1 MEKSKEE
8 IRKAAFDFID
18 AWINKKYAGAKEL
31 GDWTTEEVADL
42 MNDYARQMA
51 EKLPALVDLAWNEAT
66 DSNEVPST
74 EWSNRL
80 INQWL
85 TDQGLS
91 PRSEENDKHSVE
103 PETREQFMER
113 NGLGPRDMEND
124 I

>member
-42 MNDYARQMA
+42 MNDYARQMV
-51 EKLPALVDLAWNEAT
+51 EKYHADLDNAMFSGLEWGRDLDT
-66 DSNEVPST
+66 DTLEK
-74 EWSNRL
+74 
-80 INQWL
+80 WL

-91 PRSEENDKHSVE
+91 PRNQENDKQE
-103 PETREQFMER
+103 
-113 NGLGPRDMEND
+113 GK
-124 I
+124 